1 MAKNNSRNRILIGI
15 AAALLLGLVYAFWP
29 QPLLV
34 DIGEAEVT
42 PMVLTIDEEAKT
54 RVHDAYIVSVPIA
67 GRLMRIDVEPG
78 DTVIGGE
85 TVIANLFPTPSAALD
100 ARSREQ
106 ADASVDA
113 ALAAVRLARS
123 ELNAAIANQDLAQTQ
138 FNRYQGLAPVAASQ
152 ERLDQA
158 ERELRSANAAVET
171 AKSAISM
178 READLARARAE
189 LISFSETPPLGEV
202 PEGDMDELYQN
213 AIPLTAPI
221 SGQILR
227 VIQRSE
233 ITLPTGAQILEIGNV
248 SNDLE
253 VVAELLST
261 DAVRVKPGQRVIIES
276 WGGPGNLEGV
286 VERVEPWGFTK
297 FSALGVEEQRVNAII
312 QFTNPISER
321 VGLGHGFRIE
331 TRIVVWED
339 DDALTVPSAALFRD
353 GAGWAV
359 FVVEGGRARVRPVE
373 VAHNN
378 GVKAAIASG
387 LDAGQRLVLYPGP
400 TIKDGSRVDQRK
412 IRE

>member
-1 MAKNNSRNRILIGI
+1 MAKNNSRNRFLIGV
-15 AAALLLGLVYAFWP
+15 AAALLLGLIYAFWP

-34 DIGEAEVT
+34 DIGEVEVT

-54 RVHDAYIVSVPIA
+54 RVHDAYIVSAPIA

-85 TVIANLFPTPSAALD
+85 TVIANLLPTPSAALD

-106 ADASVDA
+106 ADASVDV

-158 ERELRSANAAVET
+158 ERELRSANAVVEA

-189 LISFSETPPLGEV
+189 LISFSETPPLGEI
-202 PEGDMDELYQN
+202 PEGDMVELYQN
-213 AIPLTAPI
+213 AVPLTAPI

-233 ITLPTGAQILEIGNV
+233 MTLPTGAQILEIGNV

-276 WGGPGNLEGV
+276 WGGPGNLEGI

-312 QFTNPISER
+312 QFTDLISER
-321 VGLGHGFRIE
+321 VGLGHGFRVE

-339 DDALTVPSAALFRD
+339 DEALTIPSAALFRD

-359 FVVEGGRARVRPVE
+359 FAVESGRARLRPVE

-412 IRE
+412 IRG

>member
-1 MAKNNSRNRILIGI
+1 MAKNNSRNRIMIGV
-15 AAALLLGLVYAFWP
+15 AAVLLLGLVYAFWP
-29 QPLLV
+29 QPLRV

-54 RVHDAYIVSVPIA
+54 RVHDAYVVSAPIA

-78 DTVIGGE
+78 DTVIGGD
-85 TVIANLFPTPSAALD
+85 TVIANLFPTPSSALD

-123 ELNAAIANQDLAQTQ
+123 ELNAAIANRDLAQTQ
-138 FNRYQGLAPVAASQ
+138 FNRYSELAPLAATQ

-158 ERELRSANAAVET
+158 TRELRSADAAVET

-178 READLARARAE
+178 REAELARARAE
-189 LISFSETPPLGEV
+189 LISFSEAPPLGEI
-202 PEGDMDELYQN
+202 PEGDLEGIYQN

-233 ITLPTGAQILEIGNV
+233 MTLPSGAPILEIGNV

-253 VVAELLST
+253 IVAELLST

-276 WGGPGNLEGV
+276 WGGPGVLQGV

-312 QFTNPISER
+312 QFTDPISER
-321 VGLGHGFRIE
+321 VGLGHGFRVE

-339 DDALTVPSAALFRD
+339 DDALTVPSAALFRN

-359 FVVEGGRARVRPVE
+359 FVVEGGQAQLTPVSVAR
-373 VAHNN
+373 NN
-378 GVKAAIASG
+378 GVKAAIESG

-400 TIKDGSRVDQRK
+400 TIKNGSRVAQRK